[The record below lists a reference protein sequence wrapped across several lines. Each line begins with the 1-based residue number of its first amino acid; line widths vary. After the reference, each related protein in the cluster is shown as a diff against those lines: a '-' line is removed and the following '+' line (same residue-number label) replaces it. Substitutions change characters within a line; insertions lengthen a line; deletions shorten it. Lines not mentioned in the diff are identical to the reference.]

1 MKLTRGGILFI
12 IILFIIEVYVVITQW
27 SAPLSWGTVP
37 ITRLN
42 GGISYTIMWLVW
54 PLVGSIFF
62 AVVMPRILA
71 PLFLKLK
78 GAVWPDYMNAYV
90 DLPPPTL
97 RQTRVVR
104 RAIYL
109 GLLTMGIVS
118 ILIYVL
124 PPTLFLPSGEVE
136 PSEVS
141 VFHMASIASIAGLV
155 VPIAV
160 AMWSTGWSYRDAS
173 LVHYKI
179 PEDGVEDLYEIEP
192 IYLRFDS
199 FLKGYAGFSSIL
211 FIINLVVV
219 QFSTQDFVM
228 ALLVLYV
235 FMHISFL
242 TLPAL
247 YVHSR
252 MNHMWL
258 RKNLPKARRFTKS
271 DVQILE
277 E

>member
-12 IILFIIEVYVVITQW
+12 IILFLIEVYVVITQW

-37 ITRLN
+37 LTRLN

-62 AVVMPRILA
+62 AVLMPRILA

-78 GAVWPDYMNAYV
+78 GAVWPDYKNAYV

-97 RQTRVVR
+97 RQTSVVR

-136 PSEVS
+136 PGEVS

-179 PEDGVEDLYEIEP
+179 PDDGVEELYEIEP

-219 QFSTQDFVM
+219 QFSTQDLVM

-247 YVHSR
+247 YVHSQ